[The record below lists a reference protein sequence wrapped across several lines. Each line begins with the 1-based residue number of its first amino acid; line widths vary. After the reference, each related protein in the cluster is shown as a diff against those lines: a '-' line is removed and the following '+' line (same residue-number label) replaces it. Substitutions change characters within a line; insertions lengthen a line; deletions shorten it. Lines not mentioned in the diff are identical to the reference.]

1 MNKTDRRLM
10 DAFGCG
16 LQNKTVTWSEALT
29 PSEWA
34 GLFRAASKHSIL
46 PMVYDTVY
54 GSPAYEQAM
63 AAGERNPVTV
73 HKASVQRQVY
83 VQAVKTAEF
92 MQLYRRMTEAGLKPL
107 IVKGLVLRE
116 LYPKPDLRPS
126 TDEDL
131 LICANEFRK
140 YHDLLSAAGL
150 TLVEPDMDIDS
161 EHEVSYQNAE
171 SFQYIEIHKS
181 LFPPTSE
188 AYGDLNRFFPEEIRD
203 RAVQETCGGMQVW
216 TLEPTDHLF
225 YLITHAWKHFLHA
238 GFGIRQ
244 IGDILLFSRVYED
257 QIDWERLKRQ
267 LTDMKGIRFTAAL
280 YRIGEKYL
288 LPDLACYECVKGWTE
303 DPVDE
308 EPLLEDLLTGGIY
321 GVSSMNRAHSS
332 NITLKAAAEGKKG
345 SKKQAGGKL
354 RKGAERLRSAADSVF
369 LPLSSMRGKYKYLE
383 KYPILLPFAWVQ
395 RVYIYLVQEN
405 AKGRKDNNA
414 IETLK
419 VGQDRVDL
427 LNYYDMI

>member
-10 DAFGCG
+10 DAFSCG
-16 LQNKTVTWSEALT
+16 LQNKKVTWSEALS

-63 AAGERNPVTV
+63 ASGERNAVTI
-73 HKASVQRQVY
+73 HKAGVQKQVY

-92 MQLYRRMTEAGLKPL
+92 MQLYHRMIEAGLKPL

-116 LYPKPDLRPS
+116 MYPKPDLRPS

-131 LICANEFRK
+131 LIRADEFRK
-140 YHDLLSAAGL
+140 YHEFLLAAGL
-150 TLVEPDMDIDS
+150 SLVNPDTDIDG
-161 EHEVSYQNAE
+161 EYEVSYENKKMYQYLELHKNLFSPE
-171 SFQYIEIHKS
+171 SK
-181 LFPPTSE
+181 
-188 AYGDLNRFFPEEIRD
+188 AYGDLNRFFAEEIWG
-203 RAVQETCGGMQVW
+203 RAVQMKCEDISVW

-225 YLITHAWKHFLHA
+225 FLITHAWKHFLYS

-244 IGDILLFSRVYED
+244 IGDILLFSKTYDD
-257 QIDWERLKRQ
+257 QIEWERLQVQ
-267 LTDMKGIRFTAAL
+267 LKEMKGIRFTAAL
-280 YRIGEKYL
+280 YQIGEKYL
-288 LPDLACYECVKGWTE
+288 LPDLACYKRVKMWTE
-303 DPVDE
+303 EQIDE
-308 EPLLEDLLTGGIY
+308 GPLLEDLLTGGTY
-321 GVSSMNRAHSS
+321 GVSNKNRAHSS
-332 NITLKAAAEGKKG
+332 NITLKAAAEAKKG
-345 SKKQAGGKL
+345 RKKQSGGKL
-354 RKGAERLRSAADSVF
+354 RKGADRLRSAVDSVF

-383 KYPILLPFAWVQ
+383 KYPILLPAAWIQ
-395 RVYIYLVQEN
+395 RVYTYLMQEN

-419 VGQDRVDL
+419 VGQDRVNL